1 MRWKA
6 PPSSAAMPSQPLS
19 DLIYCVFYYPAISE
33 HAEEI
38 IGWQLDIECFRLTS
52 LNTGTL
58 GTYILLEYVTS
69 RNSRRFFF
77 LKPQSTDTGL
87 RVNRDPKPFRDRS
100 SLRFKR

>member
-6 PPSSAAMPSQPLS
+6 PLSSAAMPSQPLS
-19 DLIYCVFYYPAISE
+19 DLIYCVFYFPAISE

-52 LNTGTL
+52 ANTGTL
-58 GTYILLEYVTS
+58 GTYILLEYVAS
-69 RNSRRFFF
+69 RFFI
-77 LKPQSTDTGL
+77 LNPQSTDTGL

-100 SLRFKR
+100 SVRLKR